1 MGSLIF
7 YLVPTTY
14 LSYLHFV
21 RVCYIFNECF
31 PQPMPLQAHQSLT
44 PLCKM
49 KIYVRYSTVDE
60 DGHVPPP
67 PYNAVHDTRQTKSTV
82 GQVGFIER

>member
-1 MGSLIF
+1 
-7 YLVPTTY
+7 
-14 LSYLHFV
+14 
-21 RVCYIFNECF
+21 
-31 PQPMPLQAHQSLT
+31 MPLQAHQSLT